1 MPNFS
6 YKAGLIERHGVFYY
20 LGIFFFLLLGYQVIT
35 TPLPSGGPV
44 LVSMLNILEGFN
56 FTREDQDKS
65 LTYHYIVEAIKF
77 AFAERSLLE
86 DSKNA
91 INITK
96 RILR

>member
-1 MPNFS
+1 MPNVS
-6 YKAGLIERHGVFYY
+6 YKAGLIKRHDAFYY
-20 LGIFFFLLLGYQVIT
+20 HGIFFLLLGYQVIT

-77 AFAERSLLE
+77 AFAERSSLE
-86 DSKNA
+86 DSEKVT
-91 INITK
+91 NITK

>member
-1 MPNFS
+1 M
-6 YKAGLIERHGVFYY
+6 VFF
-20 LGIFFFLLLGYQVIT
+20 IIMASFLLFLGYQVIT

-56 FTREDQDKS
+56 FTRGDQDKS

-91 INITK
+91 ANITK

>member
-6 YKAGLIERHGVFYY
+6 YKAGLIKRHGVFYY
-20 LGIFFFLLLGYQVIT
+20 HGIVLLFLGYQVIT

-91 INITK
+91 TNITK